1 MRYESRGESGKK
13 LLAVIWVG
21 IASTDGV
28 GWWRGLRKNEKDGS
42 SDDSGELL
50 TDGTAKVRLGA
61 PEPGCWVAIDLDH
74 WAECQGM
81 ANRIKRSLCIEN
93 SGTRRFCPIW
103 TEKKLFLWGVLLFG
117 PVPVALPLPDPHSDH
132 NRPTARLL
140 PRTSNS
146 YKK

>member
-13 LLAVIWVG
+13 LLAMIWVG

-28 GWWRGLRKNEKDGS
+28 GWWRGLRKIEMDGS
-42 SDDSGELL
+42 SDESGELL

-81 ANRIKRSLCIEN
+81 ANRIKRSLCSKN

-103 TEKKLFLWGVLLFG
+103 KEQKTFFVGRTPFSDLSLW
-117 PVPVALPLPDPHSDH
+117 PCYCPDPHSDH
-132 NRPTARLL
+132 DQCRPPTAMYR
-140 PRTSNS
+140 
-146 YKK
+146 K